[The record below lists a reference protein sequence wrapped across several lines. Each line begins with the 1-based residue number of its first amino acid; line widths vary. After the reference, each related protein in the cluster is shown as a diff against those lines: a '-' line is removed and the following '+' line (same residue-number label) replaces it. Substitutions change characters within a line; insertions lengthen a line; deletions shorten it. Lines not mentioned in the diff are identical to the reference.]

1 MSEIFRHLDARL
13 VRAFFRLGHGS
24 LITPLGFVH
33 SRARAKN
40 EPHNRTRSIMQS
52 AASRLASLPGAQ
64 QKGAP
69 SHHAKQTAAQ
79 RLASLPHFRHGGM
92 VHAKPMQHG
101 GKVTG
106 PGGPTDDQVPAM
118 LSPGEVVMP
127 ADTVQSVGAARLL
140 AMIDATHQPS
150 GKPAFKDGAQA
161 RADGGEVGTDD
172 NAAQQ
177 SASAVLAA
185 NPALAGVPAQQPAT
199 SNAAQVLATL
209 PGATAGAPQ
218 LDWQQRNNLRNADTQ
233 SSSIVASTAAEG
245 RDARS
250 RLMSQ
255 YSPAPAPATATPV
268 QPAAAPVQPNT
279 QATAVSRMSSLSPRI
294 APKPIGVPAFADG
307 GLVQGSARA
316 RMAAAPQVRALA
328 DGGEVV
334 PVEGTGRN
342 GYQPNWTVSADQTP
356 ARPALP
362 APAPSAST
370 AMQTVPT
377 GPNFTMGGN
386 GAQPGATTAASRMAS
401 LENNPTPAQATAAP
415 QARAVPSGSGTG
427 LVPVAGTGDNGYRPN
442 FTVGG
447 NGAAPVA
454 EPAAAASGMEASR
467 ARVNGQFRNDVDAMK
482 DVGGAVK
489 GAAGQVLDG
498 VQAIASNPVVRG
510 ASRVLGAVDGLDN
523 AQQMATA
530 LDRGEGANALNK
542 GVRSAASILSVL
554 PTPVGAVAGAYSAGN
569 AVGDLI
575 REGMEHTESGRSALD
590 RVGSWMNGVAN
601 MAGAGVDSAA
611 LDRVN
616 SPGFFNSGKQPPAP
630 ATPAVAPQAPAPRDP
645 YAEANAAK
653 IKASEAAGAAPVTAP
668 SGVAIGAQPRAL
680 PDGQI
685 HFDPNTKTYSGR
697 NVGPDA
703 TVQDGRGG
711 SAISQM
717 NQDAAQRLNGL
728 STAQS
733 LAQVAETNAN
743 NPASPPLVVQP
754 TAKDPWQQ
762 RLDERN
768 ALVSASSID
777 KKTAARGMAEWNAL
791 RGQQAEAQ
799 AIDAANGR
807 AAMQDA
813 GQTARARMQEL
824 GANRRAA
831 QANQVARSELAL
843 KQNTATIQSR
853 AAQRLDQ
860 LHGAY
865 EAATTPD
872 ERAKIVEQIRLI
884 SGRDKPDQYKVAAG
898 GQQLG
903 PNGEITKTPDRIYNA
918 STGQVVEPAAPR
930 QTAPSVA
937 VGARTTH
944 PDGQF
949 SSGGKTVTIKN
960 GFVTEVK

>member
-64 QKGAP
+64 HKGAP

-92 VHAKPMQHG
+92 VHAMPMQHG

-172 NAAQQ
+172 NAAQRLSSLSTQQ

-185 NPALAGVPAQQPAT
+185 SPALAGVPAQQPVT
-199 SNAAQVLATL
+199 SNAAQRLATL

-233 SSSIVASTAAEG
+233 ASSILASTAAEG
-245 RDARS
+245 RNARS

-255 YSPAPAPATATPV
+255 YSPALAAPAQPGATPT
-268 QPAAAPVQPNT
+268 QQGTAAQ
-279 QATAVSRMSSLSPRI
+279 QMSSLPRTDAANRASVAAQFPGVQLPIRI
-294 APKPIGVPAFADG
+294 APRLYQSPQSAQPVPAYADG
-307 GLVQGSARA
+307 GLVQSSARA

-328 DGGEVV
+328 DGGEIV
-334 PVEGTGRN
+334 PVEGTGRT
-342 GYQPNWTVSADQTP
+342 GYKPDWTVSADQTP

-467 ARVNGQFRNDVDAMK
+467 ARVNGQFRNAVDAMK

-653 IKASEAAGAAPVTAP
+653 IKASEAAPVTTP
-668 SGVAIGAQPRAL
+668 NGFPIGAQPRVL

-697 NVGPDA
+697 NVGPDTA
-703 TVQDGRGG
+703 VQEGRGG
-711 SAISQM
+711 SDAISQM
-717 NQDAAQRLNGL
+717 NQDAAQRMANL

-733 LAQVAETNAN
+733 LA
-743 NPASPPLVVQP
+743 
-754 TAKDPWQQ
+754 
-762 RLDERN
+762 
-768 ALVSASSID
+768 
-777 KKTAARGMAEWNAL
+777 
-791 RGQQAEAQ
+791 
-799 AIDAANGR
+799 
-807 AAMQDA
+807 
-813 GQTARARMQEL
+813 
-824 GANRRAA
+824 
-831 QANQVARSELAL
+831 
-843 KQNTATIQSR
+843 
-853 AAQRLDQ
+853 
-860 LHGAY
+860 
-865 EAATTPD
+865 
-872 ERAKIVEQIRLI
+872 
-884 SGRDKPDQYKVAAG
+884 
-898 GQQLG
+898 
-903 PNGEITKTPDRIYNA
+903 
-918 STGQVVEPAAPR
+918 
-930 QTAPSVA
+930 
-937 VGARTTH
+937 
-944 PDGQF
+944 
-949 SSGGKTVTIKN
+949 
-960 GFVTEVK
+960 